1 MSDGPSPI
9 RFTASRAVRPWL
21 NYISLRDSYT
31 QKAFDLATRI
41 KLKSWIGPPRAGS
54 EKPTVYR
61 LFPTLSSLTP
71 FDKAK
76 IKLEIAKVLLEDPD
90 FVSSHPGTLPVT
102 IFGTCGRKVSSV
114 GGRDTITGFKFS
126 RANNSFDIEFDE
138 PLVFPGRT
146 DL

>member
-1 MSDGPSPI
+1 M
-9 RFTASRAVRPWL
+9 ASRATHLYL
-21 NYISLRDSYT
+21 NYVASEKDYSEA
-31 QKAFDLATRI
+31 AFALAKRI
-41 KLKSWIGPPRAGS
+41 KLISWIGPPRAGS

-71 FDKAK
+71 WDKAK
-76 IKLEIAKVLLEDPD
+76 IKLEIANVLLEAPN
-90 FVSSHPGTLPVT
+90 FLSSHPGTLPVT

-126 RANNSFDIEFDE
+126 RANNSFDIEFDK
-138 PLVFPGRT
+138 PLVFSGRN